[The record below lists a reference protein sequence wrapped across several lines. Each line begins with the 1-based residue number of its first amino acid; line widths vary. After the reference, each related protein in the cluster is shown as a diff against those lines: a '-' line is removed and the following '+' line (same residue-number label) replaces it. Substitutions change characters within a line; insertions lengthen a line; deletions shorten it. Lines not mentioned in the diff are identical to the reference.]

1 MNFDWEPLT
10 WGVWRVRLPFLD
22 VTVGLVA
29 GDTGAL
35 LVDAGTT
42 LAEAR
47 AIDADVHALT
57 GQAVEQIVLT
67 HNHFDHVLGS
77 AHFTDAQIHCAP
89 EVAETLATGTAGLR
103 SDAIGFGA
111 DPGEIDQTILNL
123 HPSIHE
129 TLGTILHVGRR
140 TVTVI
145 HPGPGHTN
153 HDLIVVVPG
162 RRTVVFCGD
171 LVEESGDP
179 AIDAHSDVTAWPA
192 TLDVLLAAA
201 GPDALLVPGHGAVV
215 DAHFVRLQQQWLRA
229 RAVR

>member
-42 LAEAR
+42 LAEAG

-57 GQAVEQIVLT
+57 GQPVRQIVLT

-77 AHFTDAQIHCAP
+77 AYFTGAQIHCTP
-89 EVAETLATGTAGLR
+89 EVAETLATGKADLR
-103 SDAIGFGA
+103 SDALRFGA
-111 DPGEIDQTILNL
+111 DPEEVDRTILNL
-123 HPSIHE
+123 RPSIHE
-129 TLGTILHVGRR
+129 TRGTALHVGRR
-140 TVTVI
+140 TVTVL

-162 RRTVVFCGD
+162 PRTVAFCGD

-201 GPDALLVPGHGAVV
+201 GLDALLVPGHGAVV

>member
-1 MNFDWEPLT
+1 MNFDW
-10 WGVWRVRLPFLD
+10 
-22 VTVGLVA
+22 
-29 GDTGAL
+29 DTGVL

-57 GQAVEQIVLT
+57 GQPVSQIVLT
-67 HNHFDHVLGS
+67 HHHFDHVLGS
-77 AHFTDAQIHCAP
+77 AHFTGARIHCAP
-89 EVAETLATGTAGLR
+89 KVAETLATGRADLR
-103 SDAIGFGA
+103 ADAIGYGA
-111 DPGEIDQTILNL
+111 DPEEIDRTIRALR
-123 HPSIHE
+123 PSIHE
-129 TLGTILHVGRR
+129 THGTTVHLGCRA
-140 TVTVI
+140 VTVI

-179 AIDAHSDVTAWPA
+179 AIDAHSDVAAWPA
-192 TLDVLLAAA
+192 TLDVMLAAA

-215 DAHFVRLQQQWLRA
+215 DVDFVRLQQQWLRA
-229 RAVR
+229 KAQ